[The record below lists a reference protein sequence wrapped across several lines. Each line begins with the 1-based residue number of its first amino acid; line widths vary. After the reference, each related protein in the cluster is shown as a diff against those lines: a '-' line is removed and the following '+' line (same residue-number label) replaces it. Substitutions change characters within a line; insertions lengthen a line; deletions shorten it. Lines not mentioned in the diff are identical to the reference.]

1 MGKSKL
7 AITWQHMRRTPYQAL
22 AASLVMTL
30 TLFIASVFALV
41 TLGSERMLRYF
52 ETRPQVTAFFADT
65 ATQEQ
70 VQNLSQVVTNSGL
83 TAEVK
88 FVSKEEALAI
98 YREQNK
104 DDPLL
109 LEMVTADIL
118 PASLEVSAT
127 KVENLAPLAE
137 LMQGAEGVEEVV
149 YQQDV
154 VAQVSRLTRGLRWA
168 GMAVLSLFTVTAV
181 LIIVIIVGMRIA
193 SRRDE
198 IEILRLLG
206 ASNWYIKAPFLLEGA
221 IYGIVGAVLAWGAA
235 MVILL
240 YSTPTLLDFFG
251 TIPLLP
257 VPLWVMG
264 AVLGGEIIFGLVIGG
279 IGSLIALSR
288 FMRS

>member
-1 MGKSKL
+1 
-7 AITWQHMRRTPYQAL
+7 MRRTPYQAL

-52 ETRPQVTAFFADT
+52 ETRPQVTAFFVDT

-70 VQNLSQVVTNSGL
+70 VQNLSQVVINSGL
-83 TAEVK
+83 TAGVK

-109 LEMVTADIL
+109 LEMVTAEIL
-118 PASLEVSAT
+118 PSSLEVSAAR
-127 KVENLAPLAE
+127 VENLAQVAE

-149 YQQDV
+149 YQPDV
-154 VAQVSRLTRGLRWA
+154 VAQVSRLTKGLRFA
-168 GMAVLSLFTVTAV
+168 GMAILSFFAVTAM
-181 LIIVIIVGMRIA
+181 LIIMIIVSMRIA

-206 ASNWYIKAPFLLEGA
+206 ASNWYIRAPFWLEGA
-221 IYGIVGAVLAWGAA
+221 IYGVVGAVLAWGAA
-235 MVILL
+235 IVMLL
-240 YSTPTLLDFFG
+240 YSTPALLDFLG

-257 VPLWVMG
+257 VPVWVMG
-264 AVLGGEIIFGLVIGG
+264 AVLGGEIIFGLVIGS

>member
-1 MGKSKL
+1 M

-65 ATQEQ
+65 VTQEQ
-70 VQNLSQVVTNSGL
+70 VQNLSQAVINSGL

-118 PASLEVSAT
+118 PASLEVSAA
-127 KVENLAPLAE
+127 KVANLALLAE

-154 VAQVSRLTRGLRWA
+154 VAQVNRLTRGLRWA
-168 GMAVLSLFTVTAV
+168 GVVILSFFTVTAV

-206 ASNWYIKAPFLLEGA
+206 ASNWYIRAPFLLEGA
-221 IYGIVGAVLAWGAA
+221 IYGVVGAVLAWGAA

-240 YSTPTLLDFFG
+240 YATPALLDFFG

-257 VPLWVMG
+257 VPVWVMG
-264 AVLGGEIIFGLVIGG
+264 AVLGGEIIFGLVIGSF
-279 IGSLIALSR
+279 GSLIALSR

>member
-1 MGKSKL
+1 
-7 AITWQHMRRTPYQAL
+7 MRRTPYQAL

-70 VQNLSQVVTNSGL
+70 VQNLSQAVINSGL

-104 DDPLL
+104 NDPLL

-118 PASLEVSAT
+118 PASLEVSAA

-137 LMQGAEGVEEVV
+137 LMGGMEGVEEVV

-168 GMAVLSLFTVTAV
+168 GVVILSFFTVTAV

-206 ASNWYIKAPFLLEGA
+206 ASNWYIRAPFLLEGA
-221 IYGIVGAVLAWGAA
+221 IYGLVGAVLAWGAA

-240 YSTPTLLDFFG
+240 YATPALLDFFG

-257 VPLWVMG
+257 VPVWVMG
-264 AVLGGEIIFGLVIGG
+264 AILGGEIIFGLVIGS